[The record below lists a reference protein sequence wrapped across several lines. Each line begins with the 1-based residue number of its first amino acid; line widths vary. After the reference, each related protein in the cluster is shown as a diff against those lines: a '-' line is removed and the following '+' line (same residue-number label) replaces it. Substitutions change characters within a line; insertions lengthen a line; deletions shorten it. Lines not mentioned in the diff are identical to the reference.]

1 MLLFSLAAHDFLYLY
16 TRIRFS
22 VNKSNYLFK
31 GKSRISR
38 DGLNNINL
46 SIHFKFPNQT
56 VFVEFSLASLGCNY
70 MNLPR
75 ISRLSFLI
83 GENKAKTIT

>member
-1 MLLFSLAAHDFLYLY
+1 MLQFSLAAHDFLYLY
-16 TRIRFS
+16 TRIHI
-22 VNKSNYLFK
+22 VNKSNFLFK
-31 GKSRISR
+31 GKSRIST
-38 DGLNNINL
+38 DGLDNINL

-70 MNLPR
+70 INLPR